1 MIMLNCMNQ
10 FSRFLKYAT
19 RTTPLL
25 TTRELNVFS
34 KFKSEFKSR
43 FKPRFK
49 TALAL
54 SAALGLAA
62 CGQSTSTTS
71 EPNGAQSQSSAQPQ
85 EKITLKL
92 AHGWPKGF
100 PVFGESVDDYAKL
113 VSELSDGRIV
123 IKVDSANKHKSAFG
137 IFDFV
142 KSGQYDIGQSAS
154 YYYGGKDPD
163 TLFFS
168 SMPFSMT
175 QQEQAAWFYHGGG
188 LELANEVYAK
198 HNMEVMLGGNT
209 GMQMGG
215 WFRKEIKTMDDL
227 DGLKMR
233 IPGFAGKVMASVGA
247 VPTNIPAGE
256 LYQSLERGTIDAL
269 EWVGPGLDLR
279 MGFHKVA
286 PYYYNGWH
294 EPGTELM
301 YYFNKDSMAK
311 LPEWARSVLK
321 NAARLTAY
329 NMTTYSFSSNTENW
343 QTISE
348 QYPNVQV
355 KRLPD
360 EVIKALK
367 AANDELVAKE
377 TARSEIAKRII
388 ESRQAYLEKARAWTT
403 IGEKLY
409 LDTLEA
415 Q

>member
-1 MIMLNCMNQ
+1 MTTTNQ
-10 FSRFLKYAT
+10 PS
-19 RTTPLL
+19 L
-25 TTRELNVFS
+25 TTN
-34 KFKSEFKSR
+34 KFAR
-43 FKPRFK
+43 LYCA
-49 TALAL
+49 ALLAAAFTL
-54 SAALGLAA
+54 VAGCAPSPESPATSSAAA
-62 CGQSTSTTS
+62 S
-71 EPNGAQSQSSAQPQ
+71 PHK
-85 EKITLKL
+85 KITLKL

-100 PVFGESVDDYAKL
+100 PVFGESVEDYAEL
-113 VSELSDGRIV
+113 VNQMSDGKIE
-123 IKVDSANKHKSAFG
+123 IKVDSASKHKSAFG

-163 TLFFS
+163 ALFFS

-175 QQEQAAWFYHGGG
+175 QQEQTAWFYEGGG

-198 HNMEVMLGGNT
+198 HNIELMLGGNT

-215 WFRKEIKTMDDL
+215 WFRKEINSIDDL
-227 DGLKMR
+227 NGLKMR
-233 IPGFAGKVMASVGA
+233 VPGFAGKVMAKVGA

-294 EPGTELM
+294 EPGTELL
-301 YYFNKDSMAK
+301 YFFNKDSMAK
-311 LPEWARSVLK
+311 LPTWAQSILR

-329 NMTTYSFSSNTENW
+329 NMSTASFSANTDNW
-343 QTISE
+343 QTISQ

-355 KRLPD
+355 KRFPK
-360 EVIKALK
+360 EVISALK
-367 AANDELVAKE
+367 AANDELVK
-377 TARSEIAKRII
+377 
-388 ESRQAYLEKARAWTT
+388 QEKARSDVAKKILESREAYLDKARDWTN

-409 LDTLEA
+409 LDTIA
-415 Q
+415 DQ